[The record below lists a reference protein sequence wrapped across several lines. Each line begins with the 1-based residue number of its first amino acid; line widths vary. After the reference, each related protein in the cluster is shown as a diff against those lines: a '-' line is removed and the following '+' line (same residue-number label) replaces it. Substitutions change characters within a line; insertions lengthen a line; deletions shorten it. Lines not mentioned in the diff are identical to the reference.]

1 MSIPEN
7 EPPPR
12 EPVLNA
18 PWPPMA
24 LAAVLIGCFLLQEA
38 VGEAVWMAYAFSP
51 ARMQEGAAWTLV
63 TTQFLHGGW
72 AHLLMNVAGL
82 VAFGAPVARLFG
94 SSARGVVAFFIF
106 YMSCGVLAIWG
117 HGLAH
122 AGSIDVAIG
131 ASGAVSALMGAAGR
145 LLERRGTL
153 SPILSR
159 TPVTF
164 AIVWTAI
171 NVAVGLAG
179 YVPGLGF
186 VRLAWEAHVV
196 GFFAGMLLVG
206 LFARFARPV
215 YPAPH

>member
-1 MSIPEN
+1 MSPPDET
-7 EPPPR
+7 PPR
-12 EPVLNA
+12 REPIFNA

-24 LAAVLIGCFLLQEA
+24 LALALIGCFLLQEA
-38 VGEAVWMAYAFSP
+38 AGEGAWIAYAFSP
-51 ARMQEGAAWTLV
+51 ERLREGAVWTLV

-94 SSARGVVAFFIF
+94 TGPRGAATFFIF
-106 YMSCGVLAIWG
+106 YMACGVLATWG

-122 AGSIDVAIG
+122 AGSTEVAIG
-131 ASGAVSALMGAAGR
+131 ASGAISALMGAAGR
-145 LLERRGTL
+145 LLERRGRL
-153 SPILSR
+153 GPILGR
-159 TPVTF
+159 TPVAF
-164 AIVWTAI
+164 AIAWTAV

-186 VRLAWEAHVV
+186 VRVAWEAHVV

-206 LFARFARPV
+206 VFARIARPV
-215 YPAPH
+215 FPAPH